1 MTAFLD
7 APTTSVPLQVL
18 FVDDEI
24 RILDGMRRAL
34 HSVCERLVRVLQLS
48 NAGVVNAREG

>member
-1 MTAFLD
+1 MTAFLG

-34 HSVCERLVRVLQLS
+34 HGVRERLVRVLQLS
-48 NAGVVNAREG
+48 NAGAVNAREG

>member
-1 MTAFLD
+1 MTAFLG

-34 HSVCERLVRVLQLS
+34 HSVRERLVRVLQLS
-48 NAGVVNAREG
+48 NAGAVNAREG

>member
-7 APTTSVPLQVL
+7 APTTSEPLQVL
-18 FVDDEI
+18 LVDDEI

-34 HSVCERLVRVLQLS
+34 HSVRERLVRVLQLS
-48 NAGVVNAREG
+48 NAGAVNAREG